1 MNINYLRLLDLI
13 LNEIIPLT
21 YKNVLKG
28 NKIFGG
34 AIISKLDLS
43 TICIG
48 VNNEIENPLLHGEI
62 STINKFYKINKN
74 IVPEECIFITTHE
87 PCSLC
92 LSAITWSGFNN
103 FYYFFPYKDT
113 KDKFNIPHDLN
124 ILSQVFN
131 LKDGK
136 YNNSNSYWQS
146 FSILNEISKLS
157 SKDREILNSKIYQ
170 INKFYDDLSLKY
182 QISKKENK
190 IPLN

>member
-1 MNINYLRLLDLI
+1 MNINYSRILDLI

-21 YKNVLKG
+21 YTNVSKG

-34 AIISKLDLS
+34 AIISKHDLS

-48 VNNEIENPLLHGEI
+48 ANNEIKNPLLHGEI
-62 STINKFYKINKN
+62 STINNFFEKKKIEPK
-74 IVPEECIFITTHE
+74 ECFFISTHE

-103 FYYFFPYKDT
+103 FYYFFPYEDT

-131 LKDGK
+131 VINGK
-136 YNNSNSYWQS
+136 YNNSNPYWQS

-157 SKDREILNSKIYQ
+157 VNEELILKSKIDKIYKKYQ
-170 INKFYDDLSLKY
+170 DLSLKY
-182 QISKKENK
+182 QISKKDNH

>member
-1 MNINYLRLLDLI
+1 MNINYSRLLDLI

-21 YKNVLKG
+21 YKNVSKG

-34 AIISKLDLS
+34 AIINKVDLS

-48 VNNEIENPLLHGEI
+48 VNNEIINPLLHGEI
-62 STINKFYKINKN
+62 STINNFFEKNKKIEPK
-74 IVPEECIFITTHE
+74 ECIFISTHE

-103 FYYFFPYKDT
+103 FYYFFPYEDT
-113 KDKFNIPHDLN
+113 NDKFNIVHDLN

-131 LKDGK
+131 IKNGK

-146 FSILNEISKLS
+146 FSILKEINKLS
-157 SKDREILNSKIYQ
+157 TNEGEILNSKINQ
-170 INKFYDDLSLKY
+170 INKIYEDLSIKY
-182 QISKKENK
+182 QISKKENN

>member
-1 MNINYLRLLDLI
+1 MNINYSRLLDLI

-21 YKNVLKG
+21 YKNVSKG

-34 AIISKLDLS
+34 AIISKHDLS

-62 STINKFYKINKN
+62 STINNFFEKKKIEPK
-74 IVPEECIFITTHE
+74 ECFFISTHE

-103 FYYFFPYKDT
+103 FYYFFPYEDT

-131 LKDGK
+131 VINGK
-136 YNNSNSYWQS
+136 YNNSNPYWQS

-157 SKDREILNSKIYQ
+157 ANEELILKSKIDKIYKKYQ
-170 INKFYDDLSLKY
+170 DLSLKY
-182 QISKKENK
+182 QISKKDNH

>member
-1 MNINYLRLLDLI
+1 MNINYSRLLDLI

-21 YKNVLKG
+21 YKNVVKG

-34 AIISKLDLS
+34 AIINKVDLS

-48 VNNEIENPLLHGEI
+48 VNNEIVNPLLHGEI
-62 STINKFYKINKN
+62 STINNFFEKN
-74 IVPEECIFITTHE
+74 EKVEPNDCIFISTHE

-103 FYYFFPYKDT
+103 FFYFFPYGDT

-131 LKDGK
+131 IKNGK

-146 FSILNEISKLS
+146 FSILKEINKLS
-157 SKDREILNSKIYQ
+157 TNEGEILNSKINQ
-170 INKFYDDLSLKY
+170 INKIYEDLSIKY
-182 QISKKENK
+182 QISKKENN

>member
-1 MNINYLRLLDLI
+1 MNINYSRILDLI

-21 YKNVLKG
+21 YINVLKG

-34 AIISKLDLS
+34 AIISKHDLS

-62 STINKFYKINKN
+62 STINNFFEKKKIEPK
-74 IVPEECIFITTHE
+74 ECFFISTHE

-103 FYYFFPYKDT
+103 FYYFFPYEDT

-131 LKDGK
+131 IENGK
-136 YNNSNSYWQS
+136 YNNSNSYWQG
-146 FSILNEISKLS
+146 FSILNEINQLPINE
-157 SKDREILNSKIYQ
+157 RELLNFKIDQ
-170 INKFYDDLSLKY
+170 IYKEYENLSLKY
-182 QISKKENK
+182 QEFKKENN
-190 IPLN
+190 IPFN